1 VTPFQNA
8 AVARV
13 FEACPPRMCRKLLAL
28 RRLIFVT
35 AASTEGVGKLEKR
48 SSGVTTDTL
57 RFCIA
62 AALTYHRDKAAASR

>member
-1 VTPFQNA
+1 
-8 AVARV
+8 
-13 FEACPPRMCRKLLAL
+13 MCRKLLAL